1 MNFSFKIVKM
11 ASLDPKKTDKKCVNC
26 EAKFPTYSEL
36 IEHLVEIHEAH
47 FEFKCSQ
54 CEFVSN
60 LPRLLKIH
68 RKTVHEKGEE
78 ANENVENQ
86 QPNIKM
92 EAVAQP

>member
-1 MNFSFKIVKM
+1 M
-11 ASLDPKKTDKKCVNC
+11 ASHETKKSDKKCVNC
-26 EAKFPTYSEL
+26 EEKFLTYIDL
-36 IEHLVEIHEAH
+36 IEHLVEIHEVH
-47 FEFKCSQ
+47 EFEFKCWQ
-54 CEFVSN
+54 CEFISN